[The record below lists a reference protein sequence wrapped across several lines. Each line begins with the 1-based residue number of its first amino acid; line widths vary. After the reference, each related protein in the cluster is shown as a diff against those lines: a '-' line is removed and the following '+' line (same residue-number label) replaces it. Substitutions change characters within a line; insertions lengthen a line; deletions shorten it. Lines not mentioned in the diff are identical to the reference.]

1 MATRQGFSGAVS
13 WYEPG
18 RDAAERH
25 PDWVIRHERNL
36 HVPEVMCTRRKVIL
50 LERESHP
57 TERRCSLAHAIAHI
71 DLGHLSRMGV
81 IGSRQERGADLL
93 AARRLV
99 PIPRLIRCWLPA
111 ESFAEV
117 AEGVEVTERFL
128 RLRIDTLRKSER
140 AEVGDLLR
148 EKVWVA

>member
-1 MATRQGFSGAVS
+1 MN

-25 PDWVIRHERNL
+25 PEWVIRHRPSL
-36 HVPEVMCTRRKVIL
+36 GVPEVMCTKRKVIL
-50 LERESHP
+50 LELDSHP

-71 DLGHLSRMGV
+71 DLDHVSTAGI
-81 IGSRQERGADLL
+81 IGRRQELAADKL

-99 PIPRLIRCWLPA
+99 PIARLIRCWLPA

-117 AEGVEVTERFL
+117 AEGVEVTERLL
-128 RLRIDTLRKSER
+128 RLRIDTLRKAER
-140 AEVGDLLR
+140 GEVGDLLR